1 MMKEGEYRMIQ
12 DIAPHQYDVTY
23 HNPDVKDDD
32 IVLIFQE
39 NRILCDVK
47 DSCITYPMVKDI
59 VPFIDDLYNSVNFL
73 FRIDEVAYYELQKKE
88 IPELLYWRYVSKE
101 QLRNVRPIWQAFAGI
116 TGYQIHKWY
125 LEHQFCGYCGNR
137 MSLHGKERAVKCL
150 NCGRVEYPQ
159 ICPSVIV
166 GITKGNQ
173 ILMTKYSPNH
183 SNFQKYALVAGY
195 AEVGESLEDTV
206 RREVWEEVGIR
217 VKNIRYYKSQP
228 WSFTDALLVGFF
240 CEADGDTV
248 IHMDKEEL
256 SAAEWFDRDHLPKEH
271 SESSISL
278 TGEMIEVFK
287 NGLEYLQ

>member
-1 MMKEGEYRMIQ
+1 MIQ

-32 IVLIFQE
+32 IMLIFQE
-39 NRILCDVK
+39 DNILCDRKDGEIFYPAVK
-47 DSCITYPMVKDI
+47 DVTEFVSNMDVNI
-59 VPFIDDLYNSVNFL
+59 NFL
-73 FRIDEVAYYELQKKE
+73 FKIDGISYFGFKQQV
-88 IPELLYWRYVSKE
+88 IPEFSHWKYVSKE
-101 QLRNVRPIWQAFAGI
+101 QLRKVRPIWKAFAGI

-125 LEHQFCGYCGNR
+125 LEHQFCGCCGRKMN
-137 MSLHGKERAVKCL
+137 LHGKERAMKCP

-166 GITKGNQ
+166 GITKENQ
-173 ILMTKYSPNH
+173 ILLTKYSPDH
-183 SNFQKYALVAGY
+183 SSFQKYALVAGY

-240 CEADGDTV
+240 CEADGDTA

-256 SAAEWFDRDHLPKEH
+256 SAAAWFDRNHLPKEH
-271 SESSISL
+271 SESAISL

-287 NGLEYLQ
+287 NGLE